1 MSKELIN
8 FKLLLDMYGKELQ
21 ALDVFKQTTTHGKK
35 CWAELNTRVIE
46 HVSFELLYYLL
57 TLLTNNNSF
66 LFFRIFAFCPIIILA
81 FTSAV

>member
-1 MSKELIN
+1 
-8 FKLLLDMYGKELQ
+8 MYGTELQ

-57 TLLTNNNSF
+57 TNNNSF
-66 LFFRIFAFCPIIILA
+66 HFFRIFAFCPIIILA